1 MKIGIVGGGA
11 SGMTAAIAAARQG
24 AQVTILER
32 NDRIGKKI
40 LATGNGKCNLSNLDF
55 QTEYYRSEDPERV
68 GTIIKADA
76 VRQAQLFFE
85 QIGLMIKSKNGYLY
99 PECEQ
104 ASAVLD
110 VLRHELTHLNVRVVC
125 DEEVV
130 TAKKRTGGGF
140 ALETKSGRKYIFDRV
155 ILSCGTSAGLKKGT
169 KTDLPKSVASIYG
182 LDYVKQVPALVQLRC
197 EEDFC
202 KALAGVRCQAGVTLR
217 VGNDTYR
224 EDGELQLTDYGI
236 SGIPVFQLS
245 RFASYGLLR
254 EQKLPVE
261 IDFLPSLKEKEWEEF
276 LRARRQTLDYK
287 SMEDFLIGTVHKKI
301 AGVLLKQCGI
311 RPAETAGCVND
322 SQYAKLSR
330 LMKHF
335 PMTVTG
341 TNPIENSQVLA
352 GGIKLTEV
360 SENMEL
366 IKCEGLY
373 LTGELL
379 DADGR
384 CGGYNLQWAWST
396 GITAGIAAGNRRAL
410 F

>member
-40 LATGNGKCNLSNLDF
+40 LATGNGKCNLYNLDF
-55 QTEYYRSEDPERV
+55 QTEYYRSEDPECVR
-68 GTIIKADA
+68 TIFKKDA
-76 VRQAQLFFE
+76 VRQTRLFFE

-110 VLRHELTHLNVRVVC
+110 VLRHELTHLGVKVVC
-125 DEEVV
+125 DEDVV
-130 TAKKRTGGGF
+130 ALDKRNSGF
-140 ALETKSGRKYIFDRV
+140 LLQTKSGSRYPFDRV

-169 KTDLPKSVASIYG
+169 KTSLPQLVAVKYG

-197 EEDFC
+197 EESFC
-202 KALAGVRCQAGVTLR
+202 KALSGVRCQAAITLH
-217 VGNDTYR
+217 VGTDTYS
-224 EDGELQLTDYGI
+224 EEGELQLTDYGI

-245 RFASYGLLR
+245 RFAAYGLLR

-261 IDFLPSLKEKEWEEF
+261 IDFLPSFKEKEWKELLEE
-276 LRARRQTLDYK
+276 RRRTLYYK
-287 SMEDFLIGTVHKKI
+287 SMEDFLIGTVHKKV
-301 AGVLLKQCGI
+301 ALALLKQCGI
-311 RPAETAGCVND
+311 SPSETAGRVAD
-322 SQYAKLSR
+322 FEFAKLSR
-330 LMKHF
+330 MMKHF
-335 PMTVTG
+335 PMTVVG
-341 TNPIENSQVLA
+341 TNPVENAQVLA

-366 IKCEGLY
+366 LKCKGVY

-396 GITAGIAAGNRRAL
+396 GMTAGMAAGNRSVL

>member
-68 GTIIKADA
+68 GTFFKKDA
-76 VRQAQLFFE
+76 VRQTQLFFE

-110 VLRHELTHLNVRVVC
+110 VLRHELAHLNVRVIC

-130 TAKKRTGGGF
+130 ALDKGKGGGF
-140 ALETKSGRKYIFDRV
+140 LLQTKSGSRYPFDRV

-169 KTDLPKSVASIYG
+169 KTNLPQLVAVKYG

-197 EEDFC
+197 EESFC
-202 KALAGVRCQAGVTLR
+202 KALSGVRCQAAVTLR

-245 RFASYGLLR
+245 RFASYGLVR
-254 EQKLPVE
+254 DQKLSVE
-261 IDFLPSLKEKEWEEF
+261 IDFLPSLTEKEWEE
-276 LRARRQTLDYK
+276 LLWERRRTLHYK
-287 SMEDFLIGTVHKKI
+287 SMEDFLIGTVHKKVT
-301 AGVLLKQCGI
+301 GVLLKLCGI
-311 RPAETAGCVND
+311 GPAEQAKYVTD
-322 SQYAKLSR
+322 FKFAKLSG
-330 LMKHF
+330 LVKHF
-335 PMTVTG
+335 PMTVVG
-341 TNPIENSQVLA
+341 TNPVENAQVLA

-366 IKCEGLY
+366 LKCKGVY

-396 GITAGIAAGNRRAL
+396 GMTAGMAAGNRRVL

>member
-1 MKIGIVGGGA
+1 MRIGIVGGGA

-55 QTEYYRSEDPERV
+55 LTEYYRSEDQERV
-68 GTIIKADA
+68 GMILQADA
-76 VRQAQLFFE
+76 VSQTQIFFE
-85 QIGLMIKSKNGYLY
+85 QLGLMIKSKNGYLY

-110 VLRHELTHLNVRVVC
+110 VLRHELVHQGVRVVC

-130 TAKKRTGGGF
+130 ALDKGKSGGF
-140 ALETKSGRKYIFDRV
+140 LVQTKSGGRYPFDRV
-155 ILSCGTSAGLKKGT
+155 ILSCGTSAGLKKGM
-169 KTDLPKSVASIYG
+169 KTNLPQSVAAKYG
-182 LDYVKQVPALVQLRC
+182 LDYVRQVPALVQLRC
-197 EEDFC
+197 EEAFC
-202 KALAGVRCQAGVTLR
+202 KSLAGVRCQAGITLY
-217 VGNDTYR
+217 VDKDTYR
-224 EDGELQLTDYGI
+224 ENGELQLTEYGI

-254 EQKLPVE
+254 KKKLPVE
-261 IDFLPSLKEKEWEEF
+261 VDFLPSLKENEWAEF
-276 LRARRQTLDYK
+276 LLERRRTLHYK

-301 AGVLLKQCGI
+301 AGVVLKLCGI
-311 RPAETAGCVND
+311 SPAEAAEYVTD
-322 SQYAKLSR
+322 SKFAKLER

-341 TNPIENSQVLA
+341 TNPVENAQVLA

-360 SENMEL
+360 AENMEL
-366 IKCEGLY
+366 LKCRGLY

-396 GITAGIAAGNRRAL
+396 GITAGMAAGMMP
-410 F
+410 